1 MKILI
6 SLIVILSLNT
16 TFNESS
22 YWMTDF
28 EDAKKLAIASNR
40 LILVD
45 FWATWCAPFNKMESE
60 SWKKNEIKDLMK
72 SYVPLK
78 INIDYNKTIARKYGI
93 SSIPNVLILDGN
105 GKIIYQTK
113 GYMSKNQ
120 LMNLLEKYN
129 LNTSYLSKDLIN
141 YSIKKNFSNAF
152 RLGVKY
158 QNYSLYL
165 NKSLRSDFIKLSNQY
180 LKKAKSLIKQ
190 DSKLNQTKFIQRL
203 GLIEIQS
210 DLILGKTK
218 KGAKQ
223 LKKIKKDELDKMN
236 HSLYNFLLYIC
247 ALESKDEKYKKE
259 LEKHLSKSDLKKV
272 EIFKS

>member
-45 FWATWCAPFNKMESE
+45 FWATWCAPCNKMESE
-60 SWKKNEIKDLMK
+60 SWGKNQIKELMK

-78 INIDYNKTIARKYGI
+78 INIDHNKTIARKYSI
-93 SSIPNVLILDGN
+93 SSLPSILILDGT

-120 LMNLLEKYN
+120 LIKLLEKYN
-129 LNTSYLSKDLIN
+129 LNTSYLSKELTN
-141 YSIKKNFSNAF
+141 YSIKKNFVNTF

-165 NKSLRSDFIKLSNQY
+165 NKDIKSDFVKLSNQY

-190 DSKLNQTKFIQRL
+190 DSELNQIKFIQRL

-210 DLILGKTK
+210 DLILGKIK
-218 KGAKQ
+218 KGMKK
-223 LKKIKKDELDKMN
+223 LKKIKKTEIDKMN
-236 HSLYNFLLYIC
+236 LSLYNFLCYLC
-247 ALESKDEKYKKE
+247 AIESKNEKTKKE

-272 EIFKS
+272 ELFKS